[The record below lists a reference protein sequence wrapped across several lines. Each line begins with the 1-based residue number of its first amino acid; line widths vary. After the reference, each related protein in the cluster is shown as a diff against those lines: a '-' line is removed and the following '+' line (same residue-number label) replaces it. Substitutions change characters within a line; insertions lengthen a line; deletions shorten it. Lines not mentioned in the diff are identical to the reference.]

1 MKIVILVT
9 KIKDESS
16 KIEKTISNDSI
27 FPIFNEIIIIDIKDY
42 KINLNDIKNNNKK
55 ENILLNKFEEEQKIK
70 LNEIK
75 CNICEINNK
84 ANTVNNE
91 FFICNT
97 CNKNICPLCMMIRI
111 IYVKII
117 MNYLINISKNAKK
130 IYEEYAKMSIQ
141 LMKFLI

>member
-1 MKIVILVT
+1 MMSLEV
-9 KIKDESS
+9 
-16 KIEKTISNDSI
+16 
-27 FPIFNEIIIIDIKDY
+27 
-42 KINLNDIKNNNKK
+42 
-55 ENILLNKFEEEQKIK
+55 LNKFEEEQKIK

-75 CNICEINNK
+75 CIFCEINNK

-130 IYEEYAKMSIQ
+130 IYAEYAKMSIQ